1 MDLQRRQWR
10 PSRNQPFSPRKRME
24 NQSLHGHFL
33 MYPIL
38 LGSIVGVAIL
48 IDKFIQYRRILR
60 ELDIPLGDIL
70 KNGAT
75 PTILAPILEGLKNHC
90 DEKELSVIGTKLI
103 RRIEKGL
110 SWLALIAS
118 IEPLLGLTGTV
129 TGMIKAFMI
138 IEKST
143 SVNPSMLAGGI
154 WEALITTAAGLL
166 VAIPIHLG
174 HHYLENRADDIA
186 FLLKEIT
193 SELMMRGKNGI

>member
-1 MDLQRRQWR
+1 MVDL
-10 PSRNQPFSPRKRME
+10 FLK
-24 NQSLHGHFL
+24 GGFL

-48 IDKFIQYRRILR
+48 IDKFIQYRKILR
-60 ELDIPLGDIL
+60 ELDIPLGDVL
-70 KNGAT
+70 KNRAK
-75 PTILAPILEGLKNHC
+75 PTILAPILEGLKNNC
-90 DEKELSVIGTKLI
+90 DEKEVSVIGTKQI

-129 TGMIKAFMI
+129 TGMIKAFI
-138 IEKST
+138 VIEKST
-143 SVNPSMLAGGI
+143 SVNPSILAGGI

-166 VAIPIHLG
+166 VAIPIHIG
-174 HHYLENRADDIA
+174 HHYFENRADDIA

-193 SELMMRGKNGI
+193 NELTVKGRNGI

>member
-1 MDLQRRQWR
+1 
-10 PSRNQPFSPRKRME
+10 
-24 NQSLHGHFL
+24 

-48 IDKFIQYRRILR
+48 IDKFIQYRKILK
-60 ELDIPLGDIL
+60 ELGTPLGDIL
-70 KNGAT
+70 KNRT
-75 PTILAPILEGLKNHC
+75 KPTILVPILEGLKNNC
-90 DEKELSVIGTKLI
+90 DEKELSIIGTKQI

-129 TGMIKAFMI
+129 TGMMKAFMV

-166 VAIPIHLG
+166 VAIPIHIG

-193 SELMMRGKNGI
+193 SELTMRGKNGI

>member
-1 MDLQRRQWR
+1 
-10 PSRNQPFSPRKRME
+10 
-24 NQSLHGHFL
+24 

-48 IDKFIQYRRILR
+48 IDKFIQYRKILG
-60 ELDIPLGDIL
+60 ELEIPLGDIL
-70 KNGAT
+70 ENRAKPA
-75 PTILAPILEGLKNHC
+75 ILVPILDGIKNNC
-90 DEKELSVIGTKLI
+90 DEKEVSVIGTKQI
-103 RRIEKGL
+103 RLIEKGL

-129 TGMIKAFMI
+129 TGMIKAFI
-138 IEKST
+138 VIEKSA

-166 VAIPIHLG
+166 VAIPIHIG

-186 FLLKEIT
+186 FLLRET
-193 SELMMRGKNGI
+193 TNELTMRGRNGI

>member
-1 MDLQRRQWR
+1 MVDL
-10 PSRNQPFSPRKRME
+10 FLK
-24 NQSLHGHFL
+24 GGFL

-38 LGSIVGVAIL
+38 LGSVVGVAIL
-48 IDKFIQYRRILR
+48 IDKFIQYRKILR

-70 KNGAT
+70 KKGAK
-75 PTILAPILEGLKNHC
+75 PAILAPILEGLKNNC
-90 DEKELSVIGTKLI
+90 DEKEVSIIGTKQI

-129 TGMIKAFMI
+129 TGMIKAFI
-138 IEKST
+138 VIEKST

-166 VAIPIHLG
+166 VAIPIHIG

-193 SELMMRGKNGI
+193 NELTLRGKNGI

>member
-1 MDLQRRQWR
+1 
-10 PSRNQPFSPRKRME
+10 
-24 NQSLHGHFL
+24 

-48 IDKFIQYRRILR
+48 IDKFIQYRKILG
-60 ELDIPLGDIL
+60 ELEIPLGDIL
-70 KNGAT
+70 ENRAKPA
-75 PTILAPILEGLKNHC
+75 ILVPILDGIKNNC
-90 DEKELSVIGTKLI
+90 DEKEVSVIGTKQI
-103 RRIEKGL
+103 RLIEKGL

-129 TGMIKAFMI
+129 TGMIKAFI
-138 IEKST
+138 VIEKSA

-166 VAIPIHLG
+166 VAILIHIG

-186 FLLKEIT
+186 FLLRET
-193 SELMMRGKNGI
+193 TNELTMRGRNGI

>member
-1 MDLQRRQWR
+1 MVDL
-10 PSRNQPFSPRKRME
+10 FLK
-24 NQSLHGHFL
+24 GGFL

-48 IDKFIQYRRILR
+48 IDKFIQYRKILG
-60 ELDIPLGDIL
+60 ELEIPLGDIL
-70 KNGAT
+70 ENRAKPA
-75 PTILAPILEGLKNHC
+75 ILVPILDGIKNNC
-90 DEKELSVIGTKLI
+90 DEKEVSVIGTKQI
-103 RRIEKGL
+103 RLIEKGL

-129 TGMIKAFMI
+129 TGMIKAFI
-138 IEKST
+138 VIEKSA

-166 VAIPIHLG
+166 VAILIHIG

-186 FLLKEIT
+186 FLLRET
-193 SELMMRGKNGI
+193 TNELTMRGRNGI

>member
-1 MDLQRRQWR
+1 MIDL
-10 PSRNQPFSPRKRME
+10 FLK
-24 NQSLHGHFL
+24 GGFL

-38 LGSIVGVAIL
+38 LGSIMGVAIL
-48 IDKFIQYRRILR
+48 IDKFIQYRKILR
-60 ELDIPLGDIL
+60 ELEIPLSDIL
-70 KNGAT
+70 GNGAK
-75 PTILAPILEGLKNHC
+75 PPILVPLLEGIENNC
-90 DEKELSVIGTKLI
+90 DEKEVSVIGTKQI

-129 TGMIKAFMI
+129 TGMIKAFMV

-166 VAIPIHLG
+166 VAIPIHIG

-193 SELMMRGKNGI
+193 NKLYMRGRNGI